1 MLVQLLPEQIG
12 KHWDE
17 IKSTLERTLPPVTS
31 VTDDTMNNILQ
42 QALSGEVQVWVVSD
56 EGKVMGLVITTI
68 VEEFVSG
75 SRNLLIYSVYGY
87 SFISEGLWRNAVEKL
102 RGFAS
107 GSGCHKII
115 GYTKVKRII
124 DIVQML
130 GGSAESVLISLEVD
144 NGGS

>member
-1 MLVQLLPEQIG
+1 
-12 KHWDE
+12 
-17 IKSTLERTLPPVTS
+17 
-31 VTDDTMNNILQ
+31 
-42 QALSGEVQVWVVSD
+42 VSD

-107 GSGCHKII
+107 GSKCHKII